1 MSERH
6 HRRPQR
12 PIAYVGLIVLV
23 ALVAIA
29 TMRQLISAAAPH
41 PTAKV
46 ELIR

>member
-23 ALVAIA
+23 ALIAIGA
-29 TMRQLISAAAPH
+29 MRQLIRAAAPH
-41 PTAKV
+41 PTANV